1 MHNRAE
7 IPTQD
12 LWPKSLFTSQH
23 CFGFLHLQKWRSYYS
38 FKLWRRLNKTYE
50 MHGPTAWPQQNWLVS
65 TKFWFSDLS
74 WRLGRLYFPDSLHL
88 GAVMWLVLASGSQH
102 IRGSLPS
109 SMLFSPDARS
119 RETMCSR
126 WWSCND
132 EASVSLGL
140 WATIRTGPLPTHDG
154 NKSLV
159 QLLGLDSKF
168 FTEIYLGP
176 SGPKYWVL
184 GS

>member
-23 CFGFLHLQKWRSYYS
+23 CFGFLHLQKWRSHYS

-50 MHGPTAWPQQNWLVS
+50 MHGPAAWPQQNWLVS
-65 TKFWFSDLS
+65 TKFWFSYLS
-74 WRLGRLYFPDSLHL
+74 WMLGRLCFPDSLHL

-126 WWSCND
+126 WWSC
-132 EASVSLGL
+132 EWWSFC
-140 WATIRTGPLPTHDG
+140 
-154 NKSLV
+154 
-159 QLLGLDSKF
+159 Q
-168 FTEIYLGP
+168 
-176 SGPKYWVL
+176 L
-184 GS
+184 GSLSNYQNRTSANPWWK